1 MAHGP
6 AEELT
11 GKRRYLRVILWSRK
25 MSFHHRLVL
34 QVEVSYWDYDKRGWA
49 VKWRDATPADLPEG
63 SVI

>member
-11 GKRRYLRVILWSRK
+11 GKRRYRTILLWSNY
-25 MSFHHRLVL
+25 SRLVL
-34 QVEVSYWDYDKRGWA
+34 QVEVSYWDYDKRRWA